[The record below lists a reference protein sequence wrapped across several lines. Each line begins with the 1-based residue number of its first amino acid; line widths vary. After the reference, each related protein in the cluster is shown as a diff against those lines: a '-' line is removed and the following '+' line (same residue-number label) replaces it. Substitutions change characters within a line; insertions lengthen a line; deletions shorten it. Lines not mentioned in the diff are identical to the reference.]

1 VSNTDY
7 RPVLYTD
14 LDDTLFQTSRKMTEP
29 ACETRLGA
37 IAANGHHSY
46 MTEGQA
52 RMVNWLHEAT
62 RMIPVTARSTDAL
75 SRCRIPFHHWK
86 VASNGAVILKPDGT
100 PLADWQET
108 VRSLSDA
115 ARIGLEAL
123 DAIVFSHNEHGP
135 LFSKPRF
142 RHWIVEEYG
151 MPIYFCVKSN
161 GDESWLDDI
170 EEDLAKVAGRE
181 FTHHRNGN
189 NLSFTPIGIS
199 KQRAVAHLDAVI
211 GDDAMRF
218 GMGDSLTDLP
228 FMRSC
233 HMMIIPPGS
242 QIDTYIG
249 RQ

>member
-1 VSNTDY
+1 MNTIDR

-37 IAANGHHSY
+37 IATNGHHSY
-46 MTEGQA
+46 MTADQA
-52 RMVNWLHEAT
+52 RMLDWLQDAT
-62 RMIPVTARSTDAL
+62 RVIPVTARSTDAL
-75 SRCRIPFHHWK
+75 SRCQIPFHHWK
-86 VASNGAVILKPDGT
+86 VAANGAVILQPDGM

-108 VRSLSDA
+108 VRDLSNA
-115 ARIGLEAL
+115 ARVGLEIL
-123 DAIVFSHNEHGP
+123 NEVTVTCNTEDASQSET
-135 LFSKPRF
+135 RF

-161 GDESWLDDI
+161 GDERWLDDI
-170 EEDLAKVAGRE
+170 EDDLAQVAGAE

-189 NLSFTPIGIS
+189 NLSFTPVGIS

-211 GDDAMRF
+211 GGDAMRF

-233 HMMIIPPGS
+233 HLMMIPPGS
-242 QIDTYIG
+242 QIDTNIG
-249 RQ
+249 SQ

>member
-1 VSNTDY
+1 MSNADI

-14 LDDTLFQTSRKMTEP
+14 LDDTIFQTARKMAKP
-29 ACETRLGA
+29 VCETRLGA
-37 IAANGHHSY
+37 IATNGHHSY
-46 MTEGQA
+46 MTEAQS
-52 RMVNWLHEAT
+52 RMLDWLQKAT

-75 SRCRIPFHHWK
+75 SRCQIPFHHWK
-86 VASNGAVILKPDGT
+86 VAANGAVILKPDGT

-115 ARIGLEAL
+115 ARVGLEVL
-123 DAIVFSHNEHGP
+123 NELTVTCNAEDKLRP
-135 LFSKPRF
+135 TPRF
-142 RHWIVEEYG
+142 RHWIVEEHG

-161 GDESWLDDI
+161 GEEAWLNDI
-170 EEDLAKVAGRE
+170 ESDLAQVAGSD

-189 NLSFTPIGIS
+189 NLSFTPKGIS
-199 KQRAVAHLDAVI
+199 KKIAVEHLDAI
-211 GDDAMRF
+211 FGGDAMRF

-233 HMMIIPPGS
+233 HMMMIPPGS
-242 QIDTYIG
+242 QIDTNLG